1 MLFLSQLR
9 QKNFLSV
16 QQYTIG
22 VSGVSSA
29 PQSQHL
35 IGYDISNVTFFNTLS
50 LLLLLL
56 VLLPVIKYLK
66 AVSLFLKGLISGVD
80 DVISPLISV
89 LSKDLA
95 KFACPKRRRYELLT
109 TQEDLLIYI
118 SGDKATLGLT
128 KLLSCVDLAGTIL
141 SIEK

>member
-1 MLFLSQLR
+1 MVSQCSFFLLLMLFLSQLR

-66 AVSLFLKGLISGVD
+66 SVSLFLKGLISGVD

-95 KFACPKRRRYELLT
+95 KFACPKRRRYELICNCKYLVIKINNLNFV
-109 TQEDLLIYI
+109 LLLYF
-118 SGDKATLGLT
+118 
-128 KLLSCVDLAGTIL
+128 
-141 SIEK
+141 